1 MNILVISY
9 SRIGDTILAT
19 SLINHLI
26 IENPD
31 AEFTV
36 VTSSIS
42 KDIFQDMPQ
51 LHNLII
57 VDKEKRSKH
66 WVKIWKK
73 TRVIKWDLIVDLRSS
88 YLSYFINTKKRMI
101 FRGSENNHK
110 IDQFRKFLKIQKNI
124 TPHIWANSE
133 KYKNIIKDKNLSENY
148 ICIAPITNWTGKDW
162 LINNYLELFNDPLFN
177 DYQIVILGAS
187 DDEKTLSKLDHF
199 KKNLSIEVIN
209 LMNCADMIESYFIL
223 KKSTLFL
230 GSDSSNMHLSVAAE
244 IPTIGLFGPSNDQ
257 VYGPKGEN
265 NLTIRGN
272 KSYIDIISDSNF
284 TIEDAPSY
292 LNDIKVDQVLSEIR
306 KII

>member
-26 IENPD
+26 TENPN

-42 KDIFQDMPQ
+42 KDLFQDMPQ
-51 LHNLII
+51 LSKLIVI
-57 VDKEKRSKH
+57 DKEKRSKH
-66 WVKIWKK
+66 WLKIWNN
-73 TRVIKWDLIVDLRSS
+73 TRTVKWDLIVDLRSS
-88 YLSYFINTKKRMI
+88 YLSYFLNTKKRII
-101 FRGSENNHK
+101 FRGSENLHK
-110 IDQFRKFLKIQKNI
+110 IDQFKEFLRIQKNI
-124 TPHIWANSE
+124 EPTIWANSE
-133 KYKNIIKDKNLSENY
+133 KYTHIIKDKNLSEKY

-162 LINNYLELFNDPLFN
+162 LIDNYSKLFNDPLFN

-187 DDEKTLSKLDHF
+187 DDEKIISQLEQFKQSLSLA
-199 KKNLSIEVIN
+199 VIN

-223 KKSTLFL
+223 KKSAFFL
-230 GSDSSNMHLSVAAE
+230 GSDSSNMHLSVAAK

-265 NLTIRGN
+265 NLTIRGSR
-272 KSYIDIISDSNF
+272 SYRDIISDSNF
-284 TIEDAPSY
+284 TIDDAPSY
-292 LNDIKVDQVLSEIR
+292 LNDIKVDQVLSEIK